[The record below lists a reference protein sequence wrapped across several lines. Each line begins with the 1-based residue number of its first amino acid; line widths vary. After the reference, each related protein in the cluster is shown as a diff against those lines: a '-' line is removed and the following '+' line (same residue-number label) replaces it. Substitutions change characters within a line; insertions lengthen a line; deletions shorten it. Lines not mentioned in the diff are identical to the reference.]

1 MEEIKELES
10 DEGMLLQI
18 PSLPDFRLRGSIA
31 AVCADTKGAHELGG
45 FLSPSANTFCRLCL
59 IDRKDIRHF
68 SCFDKLIIRNKTNYD
83 NAVLESAICKKK
95 SRLTEILRFCLLNI
109 SKYFHIAENLILDA
123 MHDFLESVVP
133 FMIKLLLK
141 ELNSLPNSK
150 ISAELLNRRISLF
163 HYSFNDLANKPSPK
177 FTNEG
182 IKKLGNYLTKQRAAQ
197 NWCLARMIPFLI
209 GDFLAEDNKYYIH
222 FLLLLDI
229 MDLIFAPKIA
239 KEHILVLEDLIRQ
252 FVDTFSELYPTVQP
266 INKFHHMVHFP
277 DIIRVHGPPVIYW
290 CMRYEGYLN
299 LVKQY
304 AKSANN
310 FVNFAKSA
318 ACNLQS
324 IFCANLLDP
333 DCFQKEK
340 FVAGPSTTGPLTDFV
355 PSSNVKS
362 CISPDGLVS
371 IAQWVTFNG
380 WEYRPNAIV
389 LLRHSFATESGLPE
403 FAQIDKVFVHY
414 GNHYFLLTLI
424 ETIEFDSHFH
434 SFKVCLSDCEEKIL
448 IGLSDVIECDPL
460 CIVETYQKDSAA
472 YINVRHWV

>member
-1 MEEIKELES
+1 M
-10 DEGMLLQI
+10 
-18 PSLPDFRLRGSIA
+18 F
-31 AVCADTKGAHELGG
+31 
-45 FLSPSANTFCRLCL
+45 
-59 IDRKDIRHF
+59 
-68 SCFDKLIIRNKTNYD
+68 
-83 NAVLESAICKKK
+83 
-95 SRLTEILRFCLLNI
+95 
-109 SKYFHIAENLILDA
+109 
-123 MHDFLESVVP
+123 
-133 FMIKLLLK
+133 
-141 ELNSLPNSK
+141 
-150 ISAELLNRRISLF
+150 
-163 HYSFNDLANKPSPK
+163 
-177 FTNEG
+177 
-182 IKKLGNYLTKQRAAQ
+182 
-197 NWCLARMIPFLI
+197 
-209 GDFLAEDNKYYIH
+209 
-222 FLLLLDI
+222 
-229 MDLIFAPKIA
+229 FASKIA

-318 ACNLQS
+318 ACHLQS

-414 GNHYFLLTLI
+414 GNPYFLLTLI

-460 CIVETYQKDSAA
+460 WIVETYQKDSAA